1 MATLLGFAVLVVYQ
15 ERERR
20 LRDATEHVA
29 QLSDVITRSTRFAM
43 LQARP
48 DYVHNIIADVARQEN
63 IDRVRIF
70 NKEGT
75 IIDSTQAAEVGLKV
89 DRNAEGVRLT
99 ISLQDECNSV
109 LAKNDGDVAALT
121 ALLKKKLPATA
132 KFDA

>member
-1 MATLLGFAVLVVYQ
+1 MATLLAFAMLVLYQ

-20 LRDATEHVA
+20 LSDAAEHVA

-48 DYVHNIIADVARQEN
+48 DYVHNIIDDVARQEN

-75 IIDSTQAAEVGLKV
+75 IIDSTEAGDHQGGPQGRGCSRHQSERLEAAQARA
-89 DRNAEGVRLT
+89 R
-99 ISLQDECNSV
+99 I
-109 LAKNDGDVAALT
+109 
-121 ALLKKKLPATA
+121 
-132 KFDA
+132 